1 MFTRKY
7 LKLKLT
13 HESLPKAWELMIII
27 KIHFKTQMNV
37 KPGTA
42 VIMKPLTVRIPMEA
56 MTVSVKLDLKIS
68 MKPLR
73 LALIL
78 MNALKIML
86 NVLGKKFAKIRSEVF
101 PALKQRRQLQQP
113 QPLQLQ
119 QRLEIFLNGAHM
131 KMLA

>member
-1 MFTRKY
+1 
-7 LKLKLT
+7 
-13 HESLPKAWELMIII
+13 MIII

-42 VIMKPLTVRIPMEA
+42 VIMKLLSVRIPMEA
-56 MTVSVKLDLKIS
+56 MTAYVKQGFKIS
-68 MKPLR
+68 IKPLR

-78 MNALKIML
+78 MNVLKMML
-86 NVLGKKFAKIRSEVF
+86 NVLGKRFAKIRSEVF

-113 QPLQLQ
+113 QQLQLQ

-131 KMLA
+131 KMLALDATLIICRLLYF